1 MYHKDVAKKEKSSWI
16 EQSTDIVHRLF
27 KSLPSNETTIT
38 KMSLVIAWIS
48 RKKKPSLTEVL

>member
-1 MYHKDVAKKEKSSWI
+1 MDHKDVAKKEKSRWI
-16 EQSTDIVHRLF
+16 EHSTDIVHRLF

-48 RKKKPSLTEVL
+48 KKKKKSHP